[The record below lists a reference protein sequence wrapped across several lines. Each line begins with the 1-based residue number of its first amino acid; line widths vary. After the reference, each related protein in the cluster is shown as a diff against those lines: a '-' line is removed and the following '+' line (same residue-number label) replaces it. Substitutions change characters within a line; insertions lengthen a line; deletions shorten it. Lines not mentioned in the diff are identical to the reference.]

1 MKARN
6 LENGLAVL
14 GALVVLLGV
23 SAAAGTALA
32 ADAELVTT
40 TAVAVHDAG
49 EVARETAAEAQNETA
64 ERAIRVLE
72 LSNTIELE
80 ISIDDRTSLLMADAQ

>member
-6 LENGLAVL
+6 IENGLAVL
-14 GALVVLLGV
+14 GALVVILGV

-32 ADAELVTT
+32 ADTDQVATT
-40 TAVAVHDAG
+40 TVAVHDAG
-49 EVARETAAEAQNETA
+49 EVARETAAEAQSETV
-64 ERAIRVLE
+64 ERAMKALE

-80 ISIDDRTSLLMADAQ
+80 MSIDDRTSILVADAR

>member
-14 GALVVLLGV
+14 GALVVILGV

-49 EVARETAAEAQNETA
+49 AVARETAAEAQNETA
-64 ERAIRVLE
+64 RRAIEVLE

-80 ISIDDRTSLLMADAQ
+80 MSIDGRTSVVVPDAR

>member
-1 MKARN
+1 MKART

>member
-14 GALVVLLGV
+14 GALVVILGV

-40 TAVAVHDAG
+40 TAMAVHDAG

-64 ERAIRVLE
+64 ERAIKVLE

-80 ISIDDRTSLLMADAQ
+80 MSIGDRTLMLVADAR